1 MTSAAIGPDQRAGTV
16 RRLIGIA
23 DVALLLGMS
32 VPTIERMDAS
42 GRIPAPRRI
51 GRANRWDSRE
61 LNEWLSRPKPDGQ
74 LLGRKEWGAV
84 WQQIVKSG
92 RN

>member
-1 MTSAAIGPDQRAGTV
+1 MTAATETAPPASITQ
-16 RRLIGIA
+16 RLIAIA
-23 DVALLLGMS
+23 DVAHLLGIS
-32 VPTIERMDAS
+32 VTTVERMAAS

-51 GRANRWDSRE
+51 GRSNRWDSQE

-74 LLGRKEWGAV
+74 LLGRKEWGPV
-84 WQQIVKSG
+84 WQSLVKAN